1 MGRIG
6 VYQYYYVGL
15 LDNKYIYNYIDLPKR
30 IETPDDI
37 EQMRENIKLSYGSDK
52 ELILIN
58 WRLLRTE
65 EVKVESEGDK

>member
-6 VYQYYYVGL
+6 IYQYYYVGL
-15 LDNKYIYNYIDLPKR
+15 LDNEYIYNYIDLPKR

-37 EQMRENIKLSYGSDK
+37 EQMIKNIKLSYGSDK

-58 WRLLRTE
+58 WRLLKTE
-65 EVKVESEGDK
+65 EVKVENNE